1 MRKIMRKINMLS
13 RCESLYRQNSLK
25 EKGIS
30 PCHHSYILAI
40 CRNPGMTQE
49 QLAKYICIDKSGV
62 ARHLAHLEKSGYVE
76 RTPAEND
83 KRSTLV
89 YPTQKMLDILPEV
102 RKIVEDWNSYLTDG
116 IDEEELLCFE
126 KILDR
131 ITMRAQSYVYEKED
145 TDK

>member
-1 MRKIMRKINMLS
+1 MRKIMRKINILS

-62 ARHLAHLEKSGYVE
+62 ARHLAHLEKNGYVE
-76 RTPAEND
+76 RTTAEND

-102 RKIVEDWNSYLTDG
+102 KKIIEDWNSYLTDG
-116 IDEEELLCFE
+116 IDEDELLRMC
-126 KILDR
+126 
-131 ITMRAQSYVYEKED
+131 ED
-145 TDK
+145 D